1 MIIFQYIFRCK
12 KFLEKNS
19 QLAKVTN
26 RKRKKG
32 KWRNRKKLA
41 SDRSNQ
47 LGCVDYWENNL
58 DALRRWWTKDYRL
71 PKNHFL
77 RQNIF
82 FLQKQEKV
90 YETKI
95 SKSYQYRI
103 KCQYCP
109 HIETSQLIC
118 TANQLTG
125 FYMRATL
132 AMNAILIAF
141 TNFGLINLFMHS
153 CSIIFEPVISSITLK
168 TYEKCHG
175 QYISLCFCVI
185 QPKVISA
192 YTCAS
197 SPPSL
202 KDLEDFDGNITARNH
217 LMRNALRE
225 NCPNTEL
232 FLVHIFLYSD
242 RIQRFMYPYSVRMQ
256 ENTDQK

>member
-1 MIIFQYIFRCK
+1 
-12 KFLEKNS
+12 
-19 QLAKVTN
+19 
-26 RKRKKG
+26 
-32 KWRNRKKLA
+32 
-41 SDRSNQ
+41 
-47 LGCVDYWENNL
+47 
-58 DALRRWWTKDYRL
+58 
-71 PKNHFL
+71 
-77 RQNIF
+77 
-82 FLQKQEKV
+82 
-90 YETKI
+90 
-95 SKSYQYRI
+95 
-103 KCQYCP
+103 
-109 HIETSQLIC
+109 
-118 TANQLTG
+118 
-125 FYMRATL
+125 
-132 AMNAILIAF
+132 MNAILIAF

-153 CSIIFEPVISSITLK
+153 CSVIFEPVISSITLK
-168 TYEKCHG
+168 TYEKRHG